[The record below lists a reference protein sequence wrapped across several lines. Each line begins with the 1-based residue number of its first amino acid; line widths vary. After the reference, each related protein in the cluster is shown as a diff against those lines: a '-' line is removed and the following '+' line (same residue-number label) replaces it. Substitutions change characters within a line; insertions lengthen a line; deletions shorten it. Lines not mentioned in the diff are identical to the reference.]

1 MSGAFLYGDGIM
13 KNIYRNYSEEDL
25 HAAYLH
31 MTDHTGKVNDELRK
45 AISQQFN
52 YDEFVKA
59 AEYRKVLVKEK
70 GRISFEV
77 HKRVQKG
84 EKIDTILE
92 SISSEM
98 IEGSDLKVFILD
110 KFDQFSKVKE
120 NDKIDEK
127 IIFKSLLGL
136 VAASVT
142 GLLFLKAVMTS
153 TGEFSFF
160 LLVPVY
166 IINYLVIYGITG
178 RTRDNFV
185 VFMAV
190 LISVIISTI
199 FSFAFLG

>member
-1 MSGAFLYGDGIM
+1 M
-13 KNIYRNYSEEDL
+13 KNIYRNYNEEDL

-59 AEYRKVLVKEK
+59 AEFRKVLVKEK

-77 HKRVQKG
+77 HKMVQKG

-92 SISSEM
+92 TISSKM
-98 IEGSDLKVFILD
+98 IGSSDLKVFILD

-120 NDKIDEK
+120 NDKIDSK

-142 GLLFLKAVMTS
+142 GLLFLKTVMTS

-166 IINYLVIYGITG
+166 IINYFVIYGITG
-178 RTRDNFV
+178 KTRDNFV

-199 FSFAFLG
+199 FSLAMLG

>member
-1 MSGAFLYGDGIM
+1 M
-13 KNIYRNYSEEDL
+13 KNIYRNYNEEDL

-31 MTDHTGKVNDELRK
+31 MTDHTGKVNDELRE
-45 AISQQFN
+45 AISQKFN
-52 YDEFVKA
+52 YNEFVKA
-59 AEYRKVLVKEK
+59 AEYRKILVKEK
-70 GRISFEV
+70 GRISYEV

-84 EKIDTILE
+84 EKIDVILE
-92 SISSEM
+92 NIFSEM
-98 IEGSDLKVFILD
+98 IGNSDLKIFVLN
-110 KFDQFSKVKE
+110 KFEQFSKVRE

-136 VAASVT
+136 VVASVT
-142 GLLFLKAVMTS
+142 GLLFLNFIITS

-178 RTRDNFV
+178 KTRDNFV

-190 LISVIISTI
+190 LISVIVSTI
-199 FSFAFLG
+199 LSFGLLG

>member
-1 MSGAFLYGDGIM
+1 M
-13 KNIYRNYSEEDL
+13 KNIYRNYNEEDL

-31 MTDHTGKVNDELRK
+31 MTDHTGTVNDELHE
-45 AISQQFN
+45 AISQKFN

-70 GRISFEV
+70 GRISYEV

-84 EKIDTILE
+84 EKIDVILE
-92 SISSEM
+92 NISSEM
-98 IEGSDLKVFILD
+98 IGRSDLKVFILN
-110 KFDQFSKVKE
+110 KFDQFSKVRE

-127 IIFKSLLGL
+127 TIFKSLLGI
-136 VAASVT
+136 VVASVT
-142 GLLFLKAVMTS
+142 GLLFFKFIITS

-178 RTRDNFV
+178 KTRDNFV

-190 LISVIISTI
+190 LISVIVSTI
-199 FSFAFLG
+199 LSFGLLG

>member
-1 MSGAFLYGDGIM
+1 M
-13 KNIYRNYSEEDL
+13 KNIYRNYNEEDL

-31 MTDHTGKVNDELRK
+31 MTDHTGTINDELREV
-45 AISQQFN
+45 ISQKFN
-52 YDEFVKA
+52 YDEFVKE

-84 EKIDTILE
+84 EKINTILE
-92 SISSEM
+92 NVSSEM
-98 IEGSDLKVFILD
+98 IGSGDLKIFILD

-120 NDKIDEK
+120 NDKIDDK
-127 IIFKSLLGL
+127 IIFKSLLGI

-142 GLLFLKAVMTS
+142 GLLFLKAIIS
-153 TGEFSFF
+153 FTGQFSFF
-160 LLVPVY
+160 LLVPAY

-178 RTRDNFV
+178 KTRGNFA

-199 FSFAFLG
+199 FSLALLG

>member
-1 MSGAFLYGDGIM
+1 M
-13 KNIYRNYSEEDL
+13 KNIYRNYNEEDL

-31 MTDHTGKVNDELRK
+31 MTDHTGTINDELRE

-59 AEYRKVLVKEK
+59 AEFRKVLVKEK

-77 HKRVQKG
+77 HKMVQKG

-92 SISSEM
+92 TISSKM
-98 IEGSDLKVFILD
+98 IGSSDLKVFILD

-120 NDKIDEK
+120 NDKIDSK

-142 GLLFLKAVMTS
+142 GLLFFKAVMTS

-166 IINYLVIYGITG
+166 IINYFVIYGITG
-178 RTRDNFV
+178 KTRDNFV

-199 FSFAFLG
+199 FSLAMLG

>member
-1 MSGAFLYGDGIM
+1 M
-13 KNIYRNYSEEDL
+13 KNIYRNYNEEDL

-31 MTDHTGKVNDELRK
+31 MTDHTGTVNDELHE
-45 AISQQFN
+45 AISQKFN

-70 GRISFEV
+70 GRISYEV

-84 EKIDTILE
+84 EKIDAILAN
-92 SISSEM
+92 ISSEM
-98 IEGSDLKVFILD
+98 IEKSDLKIFILN
-110 KFDQFSKVKE
+110 KFDQFSKVRE

-127 IIFKSLLGL
+127 TIFKSLLGI
-136 VAASVT
+136 VVASVT
-142 GLLFLKAVMTS
+142 GLLFLKFIITS

-178 RTRDNFV
+178 KTRDNFV

-190 LISVIISTI
+190 LISVIVSTI
-199 FSFAFLG
+199 FSFGLLG

>member
-1 MSGAFLYGDGIM
+1 M
-13 KNIYRNYSEEDL
+13 KNIYRNYNEEDL

-31 MTDHTGKVNDELRK
+31 MTDHTGKVNDELRE
-45 AISQQFN
+45 AISQKFN
-52 YDEFVKA
+52 YNEFVKA

-77 HKRVQKG
+77 HKKVQKG
-84 EKIDTILE
+84 EKIDVILKT
-92 SISSEM
+92 ISSEM
-98 IEGSDLKVFILD
+98 IGSNDLKVFILD
-110 KFDQFSKVKE
+110 KFDQFSKVRE

-127 IIFKSLLGL
+127 TIFKSLLGII
-136 VAASVT
+136 VASVT
-142 GLLFLKAVMTS
+142 GLLFLKVIITS

-178 RTRDNFV
+178 KTRDNFV

-190 LISVIISTI
+190 LISVIVSTI
-199 FSFAFLG
+199 LSFGLLG

>member
-1 MSGAFLYGDGIM
+1 M
-13 KNIYRNYSEEDL
+13 KNIYRNYNEEDL

-31 MTDHTGKVNDELRK
+31 MTDHTGTANDELRE

-59 AEYRKVLVKEK
+59 AEFRKVLVKEK
-70 GRISFEV
+70 GKISFEV

-92 SISSEM
+92 NISSEM
-98 IEGSDLKVFILD
+98 IGSSDLKVFILD

-120 NDKIDEK
+120 NDKIDSK
-127 IIFKSLLGL
+127 IILKSLLGL
-136 VAASVT
+136 VAASAT
-142 GLLFLKAVMTS
+142 GAIFLKAVMTS

-178 RTRDNFV
+178 KTRDNFV

-190 LISVIISTI
+190 FISVIISAI
-199 FSFAFLG
+199 FSLALLG

>member
-1 MSGAFLYGDGIM
+1 M
-13 KNIYRNYSEEDL
+13 KNIYRNYNEEDL

-31 MTDHTGKVNDELRK
+31 MTDHTGTVNDELHE
-45 AISQQFN
+45 AISQKFN

-70 GRISFEV
+70 GRISYEV

-84 EKIDTILE
+84 EKIDVILE
-92 SISSEM
+92 NISSEM
-98 IEGSDLKVFILD
+98 IGRSDLKVFILN
-110 KFDQFSKVKE
+110 KFDQFSKVRE

-127 IIFKSLLGL
+127 TIFKSLLGM
-136 VAASVT
+136 VVASVT
-142 GLLFLKAVMTS
+142 GLLFLKFIITS

-178 RTRDNFV
+178 KTRDNFV
-185 VFMAV
+185 VFMTV
-190 LISVIISTI
+190 LISVIVSTI
-199 FSFAFLG
+199 LSFGLLG

>member
-1 MSGAFLYGDGIM
+1 M
-13 KNIYRNYSEEDL
+13 KNIYRNYNEEDL

-31 MTDHTGKVNDELRK
+31 MTDHTGKVNDELRE

-84 EKIDTILE
+84 EKIDTILDA
-92 SISSEM
+92 ISSE
-98 IEGSDLKVFILD
+98 IIGSSDLKVFIRD
-110 KFDQFSKVKE
+110 KFNQFSKVKE

-127 IIFKSLLGL
+127 IVFKSLLGL
-136 VAASVT
+136 VAASVI
-142 GLLFLKAVMTS
+142 GLLFLKTVITS

-178 RTRDNFV
+178 KTRGNFV
-185 VFMAV
+185 VFIAV
-190 LISVIISTI
+190 LISVILSTL
-199 FSFAFLG
+199 FSFALIS

>member
-1 MSGAFLYGDGIM
+1 M
-13 KNIYRNYSEEDL
+13 KNIYRNYNEEDL

-31 MTDHTGKVNDELRK
+31 MTDHTGKVNDELRE

-84 EKIDTILE
+84 ENIDVILE
-92 SISSEM
+92 NISSEM
-98 IEGSDLKVFILD
+98 ISSSDLKIFILN

-136 VAASVT
+136 IIASVT
-142 GLLFLKAVMTS
+142 GSLFLRLCLHLP
-153 TGEFSFF
+153 GSFHF
-160 LLVPVY
+160 FYWCL
-166 IINYLVIYGITG
+166 
-178 RTRDNFV
+178 R
-185 VFMAV
+185 
-190 LISVIISTI
+190 ISSTI
-199 FSFAFLG
+199 W

>member
-1 MSGAFLYGDGIM
+1 M
-13 KNIYRNYSEEDL
+13 KNIYRNYNEEDL

-31 MTDHTGKVNDELRK
+31 MTDHTGKVNDELRE

-84 EKIDTILE
+84 ENIDAILE
-92 SISSEM
+92 NISSEM
-98 IEGSDLKVFILD
+98 ISSSDLKIFILN

-136 VAASVT
+136 IIASVT
-142 GLLFLKAVMTS
+142 GSLFFKAVLTF
-153 TGEFSFF
+153 TGQFSFF
-160 LLVPVY
+160 LLVPAY

-178 RTRDNFV
+178 KTRDNFV

-190 LISVIISTI
+190 LISVIISTV
-199 FSFAFLG
+199 FSFALIS

>member
-1 MSGAFLYGDGIM
+1 M
-13 KNIYRNYSEEDL
+13 KNIYRNYNEEDL

-31 MTDHTGKVNDELRK
+31 MTDHTGKVNDELRE
-45 AISQQFN
+45 AISHKFN
-52 YDEFVKA
+52 YDEFVKE

-84 EKIDTILE
+84 EKIDTILDT
-92 SISSEM
+92 ISSD
-98 IEGSDLKVFILD
+98 IVGNSDLKVFILD
-110 KFDQFSKVKE
+110 KFDQISKVKE

-142 GLLFLKAVMTS
+142 GLLFLKTVITS

-160 LLVPVY
+160 LLIPVY

-178 RTRDNFV
+178 KTRGNFV

-199 FSFAFLG
+199 FSFALLG